1 MQMSQEEL
9 KDPLVSIIIPYFQRT
24 EGLIRRCVESIVN
37 QISYA
42 NYHVLIIDDESPI
55 APEPQLKDILESNP
69 KINIIK
75 QNNQG
80 PGAARNKGLEN
91 LPPLT
96 KYVAF
101 IDSDD
106 WWEPNYLST
115 AVTALE
121 NGNDLFF
128 ANSSRFGQTEPRFD
142 WQRSKNLNLTPEAH
156 TLLDPEKSVYTF
168 KGEFF
173 SYALVRSNIIST
185 SAMCYR
191 LSQARNLKFNVDLY
205 NGQDRLFK
213 LALCQ
218 KTNAIAFSPKILVQE
233 GEGINIFDSAKWGSP
248 QSLRLNSSYIKL
260 CKTILRELTLKR
272 DHVEVIKK
280 QLNECRYSL
289 TSTTLHLLKSG
300 NGIDWKLLKKTSIED
315 PGFLIRFLPNTLK
328 IMTSR

>member
-1 MQMSQEEL
+1 MNLEAA
-9 KDPLVSIIIPYFQRT
+9 KAPLVSIIIPYFQRT
-24 EGLIRRCVESIVN
+24 EGLLRRCVESIDN
-37 QISYA
+37 QIGHS
-42 NYHVLIIDDESPI
+42 NYQVLVIDDESPI
-55 APEPQLKDILESNP
+55 AAETEIKDIIESN
-69 KINIIK
+69 KKVSIIK

-91 LPPLT
+91 LPEQT

-106 WWEPNYLST
+106 WWEPNYLAT

-128 ANSSRFGQTEPRFD
+128 SNSSRFGQKEPRFD
-142 WQRSKNLNLTPEAH
+142 WQRSKNLNLTPESH
-156 TLLDPEKSVYTF
+156 TLIDPEKSVYTF
-168 KGEFF
+168 NGEFF

-185 SAMCYR
+185 SALCYR
-191 LSQARNLKFNVDLY
+191 LSQANNLKFNVDLY

-218 KTNAIAFSPKILVQE
+218 KTNAIAFSPQILVQE

-272 DHVEVIKK
+272 DHVSVIKQ

-289 TSTTLHLLKSG
+289 TSTTIHLLKNG
-300 NGIDWKLLKKTSIED
+300 NGIDWRLLKKTSIED
-315 PGFLIRFLPNTLK
+315 PGFLLHFLPNTFK
-328 IMTSR
+328 IIASR